1 MKSIYYFV
9 KFDYKARLDSIYVN
23 ILGSQEDQE
32 SFQVSENV
40 IIDIDSEKIPLQ
52 FKIVDAS
59 VLFQEKKSL
68 LKNLSNVK
76 IDLKV
81 DSKSVNFKGQ
91 IDFAIDND
99 ILRKEIDVTAPNDI
113 KMPEMEGTYAAGRSF
128 WY

>member
-1 MKSIYYFV
+1 LKSSYYFV

-23 ILGSQEDQE
+23 ILGNQENEE

-40 IIDIDSEKIPLQ
+40 IMDINSEKVPVR

-59 VLFQEKKSL
+59 IIFQEKKSL

-76 IDLKV
+76 IDLMV
-81 DSKSVNFKGQ
+81 DSDSVHFKGQ

-99 ILRKEIDVTAPNDI
+99 ILEKNIDVTAPNDMKI
-113 KMPEMEGTYAAGRSF
+113 PEMKGTYAAGRSF
-128 WY
+128 

>member
-1 MKSIYYFV
+1 MGITNLKSIYYFV

-68 LKNLSNVK
+68 
-76 IDLKV
+76 
-81 DSKSVNFKGQ
+81 
-91 IDFAIDND
+91 
-99 ILRKEIDVTAPNDI
+99 
-113 KMPEMEGTYAAGRSF
+113 
-128 WY
+128 

>member
-1 MKSIYYFV
+1 MKSSYHFV

-23 ILGSQEDQE
+23 ILGSQESQE

-40 IIDIDSEKIPLQ
+40 IIDINSEKIPVQ

-76 IDLKV
+76 IDLKI
-81 DSKSVNFKGQ
+81 DSEFVHFKGQ

-99 ILRKEIDVTAPNDI
+99 ILSKEIDVTAPNDI
-113 KMPEMEGTYAAGRSF
+113 KISEMQGTYAAGRSF
-128 WY
+128 

>member
-1 MKSIYYFV
+1 MKSSYYFV

-23 ILGSQEDQE
+23 ILGNQENEE

-40 IIDIDSEKIPLQ
+40 IMDINSEKVPVR

-59 VLFQEKKSL
+59 IIFQEKKSL

-76 IDLKV
+76 IDLMV
-81 DSKSVNFKGQ
+81 DSDSVHFKGQ

-99 ILRKEIDVTAPNDI
+99 ILEKNIDVTAPNDMKI
-113 KMPEMEGTYAAGRSF
+113 PEMKGTYAAGRSF
-128 WY
+128 

>member
-1 MKSIYYFV
+1 
-9 KFDYKARLDSIYVN
+9 VN

-40 IIDIDSEKIPLQ
+40 IIDINSEKIPLQ

-81 DSKSVNFKGQ
+81 DSESVHFKGQ

-113 KMPEMEGTYAAGRSF
+113 KMPEMKGTYAAGRSF
-128 WY
+128 